1 MPITQIKYKLL
12 SNRAL
17 KPNTFSKFIRYIFDN
32 FSENEA
38 KKMANSFIGD
48 LGRKYNNINHGFTS
62 TSWET
67 ACCCWTSGMAEG
79 KNMTIDKFNEMYLI
93 REQQINRILSDN
105 MSINMFVVSEAVL
118 KCLQLIELCHGQN
131 SVLYGYNTDGIYISN
146 PKKLFKNKK
155 DVKLSTNKIGKAY
168 MTDNELLYFEKH
180 YRENMN
186 VLDYKCVNGKG
197 IIFNGQAGSGK
208 TTKLCEMV
216 KNTKNP
222 IVLSFTNKAVEN
234 VRSKLIANGL
244 NNNICYTFDSYFCEY
259 TGDTYT
265 IKNLKNKTIFIDEF
279 SMVPNKW
286 ITKIYESYLVNNNKI
301 YLFGDP
307 NQCEPVENSS
317 RIRYDYLQSK
327 TINMMCPKV
336 ETMQYIEKSCRY
348 DKKTHEMLKTYLK
361 NGKIS
366 VYLKPINKKLY
377 KNICYLHKTRIA
389 INTKCCDQFVL
400 GKQYVT
406 VDFKYIEKE
415 TYKVCTN
422 MPVIAITNIKDKQIF
437 NSMEFVI
444 QEIKNN
450 NFKVNNEWYDK
461 KQFSETFIPGF
472 CVTVYKY
479 QGAEINEPYNIYDVD
494 RMDKKE
500 LYTALSRTTKLEYIH
515 LNYKKLK
522 NQYFNRKL
530 PTIELISNVHNSYN
544 NGKIYQIT
552 FDNIYIYRF
561 NM

>member
-1 MPITQIKYKLL
+1 
-12 SNRAL
+12 
-17 KPNTFSKFIRYIFDN
+17 
-32 FSENEA
+32 
-38 KKMANSFIGD
+38 
-48 LGRKYNNINHGFTS
+48 
-62 TSWET
+62 
-67 ACCCWTSGMAEG
+67 
-79 KNMTIDKFNEMYLI
+79 
-93 REQQINRILSDN
+93 
-105 MSINMFVVSEAVL
+105 
-118 KCLQLIELCHGQN
+118 
-131 SVLYGYNTDGIYISN
+131 
-146 PKKLFKNKK
+146 
-155 DVKLSTNKIGKAY
+155 
-168 MTDNELLYFEKH
+168 
-180 YRENMN
+180 
-186 VLDYKCVNGKG
+186 
-197 IIFNGQAGSGK
+197 
-208 TTKLCEMV
+208 
-216 KNTKNP
+216 
-222 IVLSFTNKAVEN
+222 
-234 VRSKLIANGL
+234 
-244 NNNICYTFDSYFCEY
+244 
-259 TGDTYT
+259 
-265 IKNLKNKTIFIDEF
+265 
-279 SMVPNKW
+279 
-286 ITKIYESYLVNNNKI
+286 
-301 YLFGDP
+301 
-307 NQCEPVENSS
+307 
-317 RIRYDYLQSK
+317 
-327 TINMMCPKV
+327 MMCPKV

-348 DKKTHEMLKTYLK
+348 DKKTHEMFKTYLK

-437 NSMEFVI
+437 NSMGFVI

>member
-1 MPITQIKYKLL
+1 M
-12 SNRAL
+12 
-17 KPNTFSKFIRYIFDN
+17 
-32 FSENEA
+32 
-38 KKMANSFIGD
+38 
-48 LGRKYNNINHGFTS
+48 
-62 TSWET
+62 
-67 ACCCWTSGMAEG
+67 
-79 KNMTIDKFNEMYLI
+79 
-93 REQQINRILSDN
+93 
-105 MSINMFVVSEAVL
+105 
-118 KCLQLIELCHGQN
+118 KCLPLIELCHGQN

-155 DVKLSTNKIGKAY
+155 DVKFSTNKIGKAY

-259 TGDTYT
+259 TGDT

-327 TINMMCPKV
+327 TINMCPKV

-377 KNICYLHKTRIA
+377 KNICYLHKTRIV

-450 NFKVNNEWYDK
+450 NFKVNNE
-461 KQFSETFIPGF
+461 
-472 CVTVYKY
+472 
-479 QGAEINEPYNIYDVD
+479 
-494 RMDKKE
+494 
-500 LYTALSRTTKLEYIH
+500 
-515 LNYKKLK
+515 
-522 NQYFNRKL
+522 
-530 PTIELISNVHNSYN
+530 
-544 NGKIYQIT
+544 
-552 FDNIYIYRF
+552 
-561 NM
+561 

>member
-1 MPITQIKYKLL
+1 M
-12 SNRAL
+12 
-17 KPNTFSKFIRYIFDN
+17 
-32 FSENEA
+32 
-38 KKMANSFIGD
+38 
-48 LGRKYNNINHGFTS
+48 
-62 TSWET
+62 
-67 ACCCWTSGMAEG
+67 
-79 KNMTIDKFNEMYLI
+79 
-93 REQQINRILSDN
+93 
-105 MSINMFVVSEAVL
+105 V
-118 KCLQLIELCHGQN
+118 
-131 SVLYGYNTDGIYISN
+131 YISVIQ
-146 PKKLFKNKK
+146 KKLFKNKK
-155 DVKLSTNKIGKAY
+155 DVKFSTNKIGKAY

-197 IIFNGQAGSGK
+197 IIFNGQVGSGK

-244 NNNICYTFDSYFCEY
+244 NNNICYTFDSYFVN
-259 TGDTYT
+259 TQV
-265 IKNLKNKTIFIDEF
+265 IQLKNLKNKTIFTDEF

-348 DKKTHEMLKTYLK
+348 DKKTHDMLKTYLK

-515 LNYKKLK
+515 LNYKELK

-544 NGKIYQIT
+544 N
-552 FDNIYIYRF
+552 
-561 NM
+561 